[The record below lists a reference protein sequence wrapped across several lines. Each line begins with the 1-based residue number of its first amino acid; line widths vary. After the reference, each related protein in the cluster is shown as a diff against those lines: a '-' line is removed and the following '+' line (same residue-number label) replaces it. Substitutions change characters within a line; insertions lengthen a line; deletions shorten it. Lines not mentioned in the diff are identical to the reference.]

1 MNIPKLMLIVVVAS
15 ITASCVSVTPRSV
28 KTMST
33 DLLCEMIGPTW
44 IFTASD
50 RDTIYE
56 ELERRG
62 ARCDHE
68 ALMGPLFKS
77 YP

>member
-1 MNIPKLMLIVVVAS
+1 MKALKLMVIVV
-15 ITASCVSVTPRSV
+15 ITITTASCVSVTPRSV

-33 DLLCEMIGPTW
+33 SLLCEMIGPTW
-44 IFTASD
+44 IGSSSD

-62 ARCDHE
+62 ARCDHDD
-68 ALMGPLFKS
+68 LMGPLFKS